1 MYIEGF
7 LLSMISVK
15 RMNHTNPWKF
25 SWTPKTAILLKSQAP
40 NFLPFHLP
48 LEVGTIPDEAKS
60 GSARIKTKKVGKKK
74 PGAEVFS
81 AAQPVWV
88 FGWVTQPFPAYRW
101 MGWSGMNVSRC
112 SRSLIMEVWERERK
126 GPSNYCEFGGSDIW
140 FLWGW
145 ESGVEQICR
154 DLRDDVWSPL
164 KKAPRS
170 TWGNVQ
176 A

>member
-81 AAQPVWV
+81 AAQPVWGLV
-88 FGWVTQPFPAYRW
+88 GLPNHFPPIDGWVEVAW
-101 MGWSGMNVSRC
+101 M
-112 SRSLIMEVWERERK
+112 SLDAPEVWLWKSGK
-126 GPSNYCEFGGSDIW
+126 GKGKDHLITVNLVEVTYDSFGG
-140 FLWGW
+140 
-145 ESGVEQICR
+145 ESLGLSRFVEIFVMMC
-154 DLRDDVWSPL
+154 DP
-164 KKAPRS
+164 P
-170 TWGNVQ
+170 
-176 A
+176 